1 MPPLSSQLA
10 TLLLLGTALTTST
23 ALAAPAAEP
32 NCPSAIKT
40 PDGPVNGAIYGDDC
54 NTIFVLPPAIA
65 DAHVGALS
73 LRQNL
78 DFCPAVGQ
86 ADDVANTTFQS
97 AGILATRIKD
107 MIASFDPLNATLA
120 DLDGRLADAR
130 ALAEATEGA
139 FNEAKSERA
148 VLEDAVRSAQ
158 AALADCRL
166 FAVDPSACNAE
177 AAAVDTAR
185 NELRSF
191 VQTTYAPAQRAFND
205 AEQARAALADRLIAE
220 TTRAARATAPLFEL
234 QDQLL
239 SLNVTINT
247 LYQQYAR
254 LGGIAST
261 LNYSIAWGNLLRA
274 YEAANPGKVV
284 LRMPLSE
291 PKISA
296 GVVFEASGETDVPG
310 VLSYSIPGVLSGRN
324 LMDFP
329 AGAKVPP
336 LGTSLSPEGSVVN
349 AFGDGIQAQ
358 LLVSLV
364 ASCPLYP
371 NGIAGGIQGDP
382 NSLLGNI
389 ALNVTYNYNLL
400 AKRGYTARYNMAN
413 WLSRVE
419 KRKKKGGFFSSKVM
433 HEIINDGNSSD
444 WFELT
449 FNATSSE
456 FAYTAAEQAAI
467 RTEVKGELMQRALNQ
482 IALQTS
488 MLNGVPLLPNTPGAV
503 TPVLA
508 CGGFTWCRVAGF
520 VLGVADSIFGRSG
533 AVDTFRQNN
542 SAWVSET
549 VNTVG
554 SVTRAGSLTFEPSN

>member
-1 MPPLSSQLA
+1 MPPNTSRVA
-10 TLLLLGTALTTST
+10 TLLLLASALSAST
-23 ALAAPAAEP
+23 AQAAPAAEP
-32 NCPSAIKT
+32 NCPTPIKT
-40 PDGPVNGAIYGDDC
+40 PEGDVNGAIYGEDC

-86 ADDVANTTFQS
+86 ADDVAKTTFDS
-97 AGILATRIKD
+97 AAVLAERIKN
-107 MIASFDPLNATLA
+107 MIASFDPLNATID
-120 DLDGRLADAR
+120 DLTGRLADAT
-130 ALAEATEGA
+130 ALASATERTLNDA
-139 FNEAKSERA
+139 LAARRA
-148 VLEDAVRSAQ
+148 LEDAVRTAQ
-158 AALADCRL
+158 AALSDCRL
-166 FAVDPSACNAE
+166 FAVDPSACQAE
-177 AAAVDTAR
+177 TAALDAAR
-185 NELRSF
+185 NELRTF
-191 VQTTYAPAQRAFND
+191 VQSTLAPAQRAFND
-205 AEQARAALADRLIAE
+205 AEQTRSALAERLLAE
-220 TTRAARATAPLFEL
+220 TSRAARATEPLFDL
-234 QDQLL
+234 QNQLL
-239 SLNVTINT
+239 DLNVTITT

-261 LNYSIAWGNLLRA
+261 LNYAIGWANLLRA
-274 YEAANPGKVV
+274 YEAANPGKAV
-284 LRMPLSE
+284 LRMPLTE

-296 GVVFEASGETDVPG
+296 GVVFEASGESDVPG

-329 AGAKVPP
+329 PGDKIPP
-336 LGTSLSPEGSVVN
+336 LGQSISPEGSVVN

-389 ALNVTYNYNLL
+389 ALNVTYNYNLI

-433 HEIINDGNSSD
+433 REIINDGNSSD
-444 WFELT
+444 WFEIS
-449 FNATSSE
+449 FNASSPE
-456 FAYTAAEQAAI
+456 FAYTPAEQTAI
-467 RTEVKGELMQRALNQ
+467 RAEVKAELQQRALNQ

-488 MLNGVPLLPNTPGAV
+488 MLNGVPLTPLAQGSV
-503 TPVLA
+503 TEVVA
-508 CGGFTWCRVAGF
+508 CGGYAWCRVAGF
-520 VLGVADSIFGRSG
+520 VLGIADSIFGRAKS
-533 AVDTFRQNN
+533 VDSFRQNN
-542 SAWVSET
+542 SAWVTET

-554 SVTRAGSLTFEPSN
+554 SVTRVGSLTFEPPN